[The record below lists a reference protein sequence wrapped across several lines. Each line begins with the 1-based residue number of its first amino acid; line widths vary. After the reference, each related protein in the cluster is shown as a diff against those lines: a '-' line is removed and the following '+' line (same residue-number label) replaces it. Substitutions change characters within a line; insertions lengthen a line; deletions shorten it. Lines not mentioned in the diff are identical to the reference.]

1 MSKNLHHWIDL
12 IFGYKQRGENAD
24 LSDNVFYPLCYEGS
38 VDLDSIPDLEVN
50 YLSTKPMLYIVY
62 VLCLKESLDQYS
74 IECVKEKILMYIK
87 KFLFTILMVF
97 IYLFR
102 KDMV

>member
-12 IFGYKQRGENAD
+12 IFGYKQRGENAE

-50 YLSTKPMLYIVY
+50 YFQLNHCNAMHSLCIML
-62 VLCLKESLDQYS
+62 
-74 IECVKEKILMYIK
+74 
-87 KFLFTILMVF
+87 
-97 IYLFR
+97 
-102 KDMV
+102 